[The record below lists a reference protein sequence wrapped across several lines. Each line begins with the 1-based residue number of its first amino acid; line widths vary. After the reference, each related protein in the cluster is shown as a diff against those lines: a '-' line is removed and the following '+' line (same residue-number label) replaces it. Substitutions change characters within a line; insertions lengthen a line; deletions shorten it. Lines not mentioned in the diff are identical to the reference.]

1 MKVTLSQCA
10 YNNDLDCLFT
20 IFCFIFQVHVN
31 LMLLEARLQG
41 ELLYALRAVMQHMTW
56 TNDQ

>member
-1 MKVTLSQCA
+1 
-10 YNNDLDCLFT
+10 
-20 IFCFIFQVHVN
+20 
-31 LMLLEARLQG
+31 MLLEARLQG